1 MSIAPVPTLKE
12 FLAAP
17 IEEVAKV
24 APATMIYAPGGTR
37 RQAVF
42 EGIEPWSDDYMQ
54 WIRPHFFRCGELIF
68 HCGVTHL
75 IMPFITPGNLQE
87 VNRYRNQL
95 LEKAKWALGGL
106 ESQADYKR
114 LGWRVRLLG
123 SESLPELK
131 VVAEYLVENTPS
143 KSEHTLYWL
152 AVPDIDSPW
161 QELLAAV
168 AQSQAKTRAEAILAL
183 YGEEIPPATLY
194 LATGKPTISFDL
206 IPPLLVGQIHA
217 YWSQQPGYTLNE
229 TQLRT
234 IFYDY
239 AYLRP
244 TWRAEKLDRAQE
256 ALAHR
261 PAWEEAPMLGLG
273 MRLGPFWYPAPMSSP
288 AWPPEQEP

>member
-1 MSIAPVPTLKE
+1 MSTESIPTLEE

-17 IEEVAKV
+17 VEEVVKV
-24 APATMIYAPGGTR
+24 APTTMIYAPGGTR

-42 EGIEPWSDDYMQ
+42 KGIEPWSDDFVH
-54 WIRPHFFRCGELIF
+54 WARERLLRCSELIF
-68 HCGVTHL
+68 QHGVQHL
-75 IMPFITPGNLQE
+75 LMPFIVPGNLQE
-87 VNRYRNQL
+87 VNRYQKQL
-95 LEKAKWALGGL
+95 LERAIWGVSGP

-131 VVAEYLVENTPS
+131 MAAEYLR
-143 KSEHTLYWL
+143 EHTAAKSAQTLHWF
-152 AVPDIDSPW
+152 AVADTDSPW
-161 QELLAAV
+161 RELLTAV
-168 AQSQAKTRAEAILAL
+168 HQSQAKTRTEAVLAL

-206 IPPLLVGQIHA
+206 IPPLLVGQIQA
-217 YWSQQPGYTLNE
+217 YWSQQPGYSLNE

-244 TWRAEKLDRAQE
+244 TWRAEKLERAKE
-256 ALAHR
+256 ALVHR
-261 PAWEEAPMLGLG
+261 QAWEEAPMLGLG

-288 AWPPEQEP
+288 AWPPEQEQ